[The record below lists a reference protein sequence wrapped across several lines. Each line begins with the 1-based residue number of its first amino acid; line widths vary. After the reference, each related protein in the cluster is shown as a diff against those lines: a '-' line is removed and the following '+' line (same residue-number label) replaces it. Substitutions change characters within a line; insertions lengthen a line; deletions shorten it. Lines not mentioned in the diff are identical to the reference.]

1 MKILVLAPHPDD
13 ETLGCGGSLLRHKY
27 EGDEL
32 YWCIIT
38 NISKELGWSEESI
51 KTREKE
57 IKAIEKKYSFS
68 KVFNFKIP
76 TTKVD
81 TVPISDLIQKITDVC
96 KETKPDIVFLP
107 FAGDIHTDHQ
117 LISKASQSTLKW
129 FRQPSIKKVLMYE
142 TLSETNLN
150 FISKHKF
157 NPNYFVNINRFIDKK
172 IKAMKI
178 YKSEINKHPFPRSV
192 ESIKSLAILRGS
204 QVNLKYAESFEI
216 IYDIIDK

>member
-107 FAGDIHTDHQ
+107 FAGDVHTDHQ

-142 TLSETNLN
+142 TLSETENN
-150 FISKHKF
+150 FIQTNSFKPNVFVDISK
-157 NPNYFVNINRFIDKK
+157 YLDEK
-172 IKAMKI
+172 IEAMKI
-178 YKSEINKHPFPRSV
+178 YESEMGDFPFPRS
-192 ESIKSLAILRGS
+192 EKNLKALATLRGS
-204 QVNLKYAESFEI
+204 QGGFAAAEAFELVFQR
-216 IYDIIDK
+216 K

>member
-96 KETKPDIVFLP
+96 NETKPDIVFLP
-107 FAGDIHTDHQ
+107 FAGDVHTDHQ

-142 TLSETNLN
+142 TLSETENN
-150 FISKHKF
+150 FIETNSFKPNVFVDISK
-157 NPNYFVNINRFIDKK
+157 YLDEK
-172 IKAMKI
+172 IEAMKI
-178 YKSEINKHPFPRSV
+178 YESEMGDFPFPRS
-192 ESIKSLAILRGS
+192 EKNIKALATLRGS
-204 QVNLKYAESFEI
+204 QGGFAAAEAFELAFER
-216 IYDIIDK
+216 K